1 MERSEHEKL
10 STFFLSIITVIV
22 VLSVIKALQNIFLP
36 LMIAFFI
43 VLLFQPVN
51 RFLVKNKIPKSV
63 TIFFDLIILIILFAG
78 IINLLFASFT
88 EFAERLPEYKI
99 KLDKILQIY
108 AGHLGIKNFTLT
120 KFLEEN
126 INFSG
131 LFRGIFSS
139 TVSMLSTTILVL
151 FFFIFLSSGIEK
163 FTETIIKYFSKKG
176 DDRLQNRIKN
186 IPQQIQKYIVT
197 KTFISLLTAIL
208 VGIILFLF
216 EVDFWLIWVTL
227 TFLLNFIPNF
237 GSIIA
242 TILPTAMVLVQFDSA
257 GKALLFL
264 VISSVVQNVV
274 GNFLEPK
281 ILGEKLGLNPIVIL
295 LSLLIWG
302 YVWGIAGMFLAVPF
316 TAVIK
321 ILISG
326 TESKQLNFLSEL
338 IS

>member
-1 MERSEHEKL
+1 MERSEHGRL
-10 STFFLSIITVIV
+10 SAFFLSIITIV
-22 VLSVIKALQNIFLP
+22 VVLAVLKTLQDIFLP
-36 LMIAFFI
+36 LLIAFFI
-43 VLLFQPVN
+43 VLLFQPLN
-51 RFLVKNKIPKSV
+51 KFLVKHKIPKSV

-78 IINLLFASFT
+78 IINVLFASFT
-88 EFAERLPEYKI
+88 EFAGRIPEYKI
-99 KLDKILQIY
+99 KLDKILQYY
-108 AGHLGIKNFTLT
+108 AELIGIKNFTFT

-126 INFSG
+126 ITLTQ
-131 LFRGIFSS
+131 LFQGIFSS

-163 FTETIIKYFSKKG
+163 FTATIVKYYSKEDEK
-176 DDRLQNRIKN
+176 RLQNRMRN
-186 IPQQIQKYIVT
+186 IPEQIQKYIVT

-208 VGIILFLF
+208 VGVVLFLF

-242 TILPTAMVLVQFDSA
+242 TILPTAMVLVQFNSA
-257 GKALLFL
+257 GKAILFL
-264 VISSVVQNVV
+264 AISSVVQNVV
-274 GNFLEPK
+274 GNLLEPK

-316 TAVIK
+316 TAVLK

-326 TESKQLNFLSEL
+326 TESKQLNFLSEVM
-338 IS
+338 S